1 MRVLQFEGLY
11 VYWAKEQQFCDVV
24 PNYSFFPC
32 FSPLCQA
39 NSFFVFYS
47 PIKYYWIYNF
57 DWAGKII
64 VFVIV
69 LCCHV
74 RLSFGKFAPIKK
86 NFFLTVKNCTQQLE
100 LAV

>member
-1 MRVLQFEGLY
+1 MANFEAFR
-11 VYWAKEQQFCDVV
+11 W
-24 PNYSFFPC
+24 N
-32 FSPLCQA
+32 FSSSTIPEIGRSDIQA

-86 NFFLTVKNCTQQLE
+86 LFFDC
-100 LAV
+100 